1 MGSGLPFWL
10 CQAVFVALV
19 VKNVALALFKVFEKC
34 IVEHSLLI
42 YVLLSSYLSFDKVTL
57 QRSGVDIEVVIVILF
72 EVEIKSFFL
81 CTCQLGKI
89 RLVASI
95 EALKPSFESNWVSD
109 LQYFRQLT
117 FFYTHVGRNCLQ
129 GQSRHRERGR
139 GCRVE

>member
-19 VKNVALALFKVFEKC
+19 IKNVALALFKVFEKC
-34 IVEHSLLI
+34 IVENSLLI

-81 CTCQLGKI
+81 CTC
-89 RLVASI
+89 
-95 EALKPSFESNWVSD
+95 
-109 LQYFRQLT
+109 
-117 FFYTHVGRNCLQ
+117 
-129 GQSRHRERGR
+129 
-139 GCRVE
+139 